1 MSEELTFATTRLGLL
16 LDQYDTS
23 YAMLRERL
31 DGITDAEYF
40 WEPVAHGWSVRR
52 RAEAT
57 TTARGKGE
65 WVFENDGTDP
75 TPAPFTT
82 IAWRLCH
89 VVAGQMTRCDYTF
102 GTKSLSENEIEFPG
116 SAAEALAFLES
127 SHQAWR
133 AGLATL
139 TDADLDVVGLSSYP
153 DGLDTQLPFGPLLWW
168 TNRELIHHGGE
179 IGLLRDL
186 WQFRSQLTKE
196 DQ

>member
-31 DGITDAEYF
+31 DGLTDAEYF
-40 WEPVAHGWSVRR
+40 WEPVANCWSVRR

-57 TTARGKGE
+57 TTGIGLDE
-65 WVFENDGTDP
+65 WVFENDGSDP
-75 TPAPFTT
+75 TPAPITT

-89 VVAGQMTRCDYTF
+89 IVAGQMTRCDYTF
-102 GTKSLSENEIEFPG
+102 GAKSLAENEIEFPG
-116 SAAEALAFLES
+116 NAEAALAFLER

-153 DGLDTQLPFGPLLWW
+153 HGLDTQLAFGPLFWW
-168 TNRELIHHGGE
+168 TNCELIHHGGE

-186 WQFRSQLTKE
+186 WQFRAQSIK
-196 DQ
+196 D